1 MPESKERRRRFGRLP
16 ELDWSELIGEL
27 FGGLVRLLA
36 RGIRSFF
43 D

>member
-1 MPESKERRRRFGRLP
+1 MPEPKERRRRFGRLL
-16 ELDWSELIGEL
+16 ELDWIEVIGEL
-27 FGGLVRLLA
+27 FGGLIRLLA